1 MSNEEI
7 WKDINGYEGFFM
19 ISNQG
24 RVKSL
29 DRVIEHTNH
38 GLCLIKGKLRKLPIS
53 DKGYHKVG
61 LNKDGKTKKFAVHR
75 LVAQAFIP
83 NPESKPQVNHI
94 DGVKTNNNVSNL
106 EWVTNYENAYH
117 AIDMGLHN
125 NKGAKN
131 GNSKLNKEDV
141 IAIKG
146 KLNKEGNNI
155 VELAKEYSVGYTA
168 IYNILKGISWNH
180 I

>member
-7 WKDINGYEGFFM
+7 WKDIEGYEGFFM
-19 ISNQG
+19 VSNQG

-29 DRVIEHTNH
+29 DRVIEHPNH
-38 GLCLIKGKLRKLPIS
+38 GLCLIKGKLRRLPIS

-117 AIDMGLHN
+117 AIDIGLHN
-125 NKGAKN
+125 NKGARN

-141 IAIKG
+141 IAIRTLYSKG
-146 KLNKEGNNI
+146 RYTLRDISSLFNVHNSTISEI
-155 VELAKEYSVGYTA
+155 VNYV
-168 IYNILKGISWNH
+168 SWKH

>member
-7 WKDINGYEGFFM
+7 WKDIEGYEGFFM
-19 ISNQG
+19 VSNQG

-29 DRVIEHTNH
+29 DRVIEHPNH
-38 GLCLIKGKLRKLPIS
+38 GLCLIKGKLRKLPIN

-61 LNKDGKTKKFAVHR
+61 LNKDGKTKKFSVHR

-125 NKGAKN
+125 NKGARN
-131 GNSKLNKEDV
+131 GNSKLNRDDV
-141 IAIKG
+141 KSIRSKYKSSTYTLDELCKFYKCSKSNLSLIVN
-146 KLNKEGNNI
+146 NKTW
-155 VELAKEYSVGYTA
+155 K
-168 IYNILKGISWNH
+168 H